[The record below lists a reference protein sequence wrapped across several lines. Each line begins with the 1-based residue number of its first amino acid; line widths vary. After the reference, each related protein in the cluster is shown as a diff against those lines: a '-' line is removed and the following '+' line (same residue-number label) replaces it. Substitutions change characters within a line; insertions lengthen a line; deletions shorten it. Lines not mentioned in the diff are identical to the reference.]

1 MGSWGPE
8 RGTRARVGPLPSGP
22 RLCTFPAPA
31 AFLPAA
37 SGSVP
42 PGLLM
47 SLSTDSGHPSKWTL
61 WAKSLGPHSTLWEG
75 PPGSTDEVSP
85 STDHQKPRWLL
96 VLAPELLTLS
106 SADAPA
112 VSPQCGLHRAHS
124 ISTRKIQS
132 WFKGQTKCHLL
143 WEAFPGLRS
152 KSSPSQGRV
161 PL

>member
-22 RLCTFPAPA
+22 TFPAPA
-31 AFLPAA
+31 SLLPAA
-37 SGSVP
+37 SGSVT
-42 PGLLM
+42 PGSLM
-47 SLSTDSGHPSKWTL
+47 SLGTGSWHHLKWTL

-85 STDHQKPRWLL
+85 NTDHQKPRRLL
-96 VLAPELLTLS
+96 ILAPELLTLS

-112 VSPQCGLHRAHS
+112 MSPQYGLHRPHC
-124 ISTRKIQS
+124 ISTRKIHS